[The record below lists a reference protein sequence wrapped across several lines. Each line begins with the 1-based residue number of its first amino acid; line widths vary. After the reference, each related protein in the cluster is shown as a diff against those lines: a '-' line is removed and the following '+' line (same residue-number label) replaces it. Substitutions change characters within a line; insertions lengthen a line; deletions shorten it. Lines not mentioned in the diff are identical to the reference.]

1 MHSLFRRFSST
12 ILPVLIL
19 TLFSLSALNGASADT
34 LGMIQSPLVNIP
46 AIALPGDS
54 ISIDV
59 LLSPGEQIVFL
70 SLLRDERESELPFR
84 EGREAPFVSW
94 RRIRAKLPESML
106 YGMYDIK
113 VYSNGNPGT
122 DISKN
127 ALYVIPEYKENYT
140 FIQVTDT
147 HLPSHQF
154 WGDPGV
160 DSDSSEMND
169 FREVIRDINL
179 INPAFVL
186 HTGDLINDGELEA
199 LGIPAITRA
208 KKILH
213 ELNVPVFMVPG
224 NHDLGG
230 WDATPAPDGT
240 ARRFWWQY
248 FGWRALNNTAP
259 NAVNTQNYAFRY
271 GADAFIGMESYV
283 NYDRWREDIYGYQG
297 FTSAQMNWLNTTLN
311 AHADAEMKVLFY
323 HYDFESQLDLQD
335 MGVDAAF
342 WGHRHSNLGNVNDYP
357 LDLGTGAI
365 CDGRRWYRIV
375 KVENHQITR
384 TWSIQAG
391 DYGEILSELYSP
403 DAQSVTLSNNSVMD
417 FEDCLLRFP
426 LPEGKRLLALEN
438 AELYQ
443 IDSLSLPHIVY
454 ALADLPANSQVSAS
468 MITEDIPETAVSGLI
483 PQKPGI
489 RLSPNPF
496 NPRLQIR
503 IELPADMRVRAEILD
518 LQGRSIAFLKNEDLP
533 AGMHTLIWNA
543 AEFPSGIYLL
553 RSEFENAGITQRFM
567 EKCILIK

>member
-1 MHSLFRRFSST
+1 MLSLFRRLLQVF
-12 ILPVLIL
+12 IPAFIL
-19 TLFSLSALNGASADT
+19 TLFSLSALNAASADT
-34 LGMIQSPLVNIP
+34 LRIIQSPIINIP

-59 LLSPGEQIVFL
+59 LLRPGEQVIFL
-70 SLLRDERESELPFR
+70 SLLWGDRESELSFR
-84 EGREAPFVSW
+84 EGKEATFASW

-122 DISKN
+122 DISEN
-127 ALYVIPEYKENYT
+127 ALYVIPEYKEKYT

-147 HLPSHQF
+147 HLPSHKF
-154 WGDPGV
+154 WGDSGV
-160 DSDSSEMND
+160 ESDSSEMDD

-199 LGIPAITRA
+199 LGVPAISRG
-208 KKILH
+208 KKILK
-213 ELNVPVFMVPG
+213 ELNVPVFLVPG

-271 GADAFIGMESYV
+271 GADAYIGMESYV

-297 FTSAQMNWLNTTLN
+297 FTATQMNWLNTTLA
-311 AHADAEMKVLFY
+311 AHQDAEMKVLFY
-323 HYDFESQLDLQD
+323 HYDFEEQLDLKNL
-335 MGVDAAF
+335 GVDAAF
-342 WGHRHSNLGNVNDYP
+342 WGHRHFNLGNVNSYP
-357 LDLGTGAI
+357 LDLGTGTT
-365 CDGRRWYRIV
+365 CDGKRWYRIV
-375 KVENHQITR
+375 KVENHQIER

-391 DYGEILSELYSP
+391 DQGEVLREIYSA

-417 FEDCLLRFP
+417 FENCLVRFP

-438 AELYQ
+438 AVLYQ
-443 IDSLSLPHIVY
+443 IDSLSVPKMIY
-454 ALADLPANSQVSAS
+454 ALTDLPANSQVTVS
-468 MITEDIPETAVSGLI
+468 IEVEDIPETSASPPI
-483 PQKPGI
+483 PLTSGI
-489 RLSPNPF
+489 RLFPNPF

-503 IELPADMRVRAEILD
+503 IELPGDMRIRAEILD
-518 LQGRSIAFLKNEDLP
+518 LQGRSIALLKNEDLP
-533 AGMHTLIWNA
+533 AGTHNLIWDA
-543 AEFPSGIYLL
+543 TELPSGIYLL
-553 RSEFENAGITQRFM
+553 RSEFQNAGITQRFM
-567 EKCILIK
+567 EKCLLIK